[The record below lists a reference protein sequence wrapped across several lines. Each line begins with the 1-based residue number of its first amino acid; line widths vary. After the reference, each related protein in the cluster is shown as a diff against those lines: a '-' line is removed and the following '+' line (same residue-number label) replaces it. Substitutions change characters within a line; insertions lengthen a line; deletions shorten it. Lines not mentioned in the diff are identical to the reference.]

1 MNEKQKID
9 LIKKILIKI
18 KPELKTKLHN
28 SKNNLILDGLIDS
41 FDIINILIE
50 LNLLS
55 RKKINPN
62 KINKDFFSN
71 AKKISKLLD

>member
-50 LNLLS
+50 LNLFS
-55 RKKINPN
+55 KKKINPN

-71 AKKISKLLD
+71 AKQISKLLN

>member
-18 KPELKTKLHN
+18 KPELKTKVHN

-50 LNLLS
+50 LNLFS
-55 RKKINPN
+55 KKKINPN

-71 AKKISKLLD
+71 AKQISKLLN